1 MERSRLIFRTAAAV
15 LAVAIHEVFPGSE
28 LLGGGETSTGFFYQ
42 FFSSHPL
49 PPEARQMLEEQMR
62 QIVRENREVRE
73 MEMVACSAREFF
85 EKEGHIAAANALE
98 ELEPKELVSIVKIGE
113 FANLMDGPFCSSI
126 REMGAFKL
134 VSLKSLGDCEYR
146 VEGCA
151 FATKEQLKHFL
162 RLLSRYESGNHLHLG
177 SELGFWGREGE
188 HIIWTHSGL
197 ALRQQLVAFLKKSF
211 GSEEFK
217 AASVSVLDQFGLE
230 RARKGDSFS
239 AWTVF
244 EKTMD
249 PEGDEGFFEEQCQT
263 VAQQTIYCAEKE
275 IVELAISL
283 LQRISKTLIIL
294 GFNPELRLAGR
305 RQGEKGIKLLS
316 FILSN
321 DKLDMVPENVTKHV
335 TLPFE
340 VDDITASRVSR
351 VRWMVRDGLDR
362 MQSVIELEIG
372 YKEDGFAIL
381 RAKAGVERILSL
393 LLEQNSGNLPDWLI
407 SEKKR

>member
-1 MERSRLIFRTAAAV
+1 
-15 LAVAIHEVFPGSE
+15 
-28 LLGGGETSTGFFYQ
+28 
-42 FFSSHPL
+42 
-49 PPEARQMLEEQMR
+49 
-62 QIVRENREVRE
+62 
-73 MEMVACSAREFF
+73 
-85 EKEGHIAAANALE
+85 ALE
-98 ELEPKELVSIVKIGE
+98 ELEPKELVSVVKIGE

-126 REMGAFKL
+126 REIGAFKL
-134 VSLKSLGDCEYR
+134 VCLKSLGDCEYR

-177 SELGFWGREGE
+177 FELGFWGREGE

-197 ALRQQLVAFLKKSF
+197 ALRLQIVAFLKKSF

-217 AASVSVLDQFGLE
+217 AASVSVFDQFGLN

-239 AWTVF
+239 AWMVF
-244 EKTMD
+244 EKTID

-283 LQRISKTLIIL
+283 LQRIGKTLIIL

-305 RQGEKGIKLLS
+305 RQGEKGVKLLS

-321 DKLDMVPENVTKHV
+321 DKLDMVPGNVEI
-335 TLPFE
+335 PFE

-351 VRWMVRDGLDR
+351 IRWMVRDGLDR
-362 MQSVIELEIG
+362 MHSVIELEIG
-372 YKEDGFAIL
+372 YKEDGLAIL